1 MNLKNRKWATI
12 TGVSLVLMTFI
23 AGAVMGVVFNPIF
36 EMEESEFANNI
47 ADIKQSFF
55 GGVLGWVVILMLD
68 FIVSWSLYKLYQQ
81 KNNRKAL
88 LMGIFRGVYSVLLLV
103 GVVKL
108 FAANTHISKDEYAH
122 AFYDIMSFKS
132 IWQLGLIIFGV
143 HLLYLSNLVCEKK
156 LINKILAAMLFM
168 AGIGYILSNT
178 MSLFIENYENIRFN
192 VEVAFMLPMV
202 LGEFGLA
209 LWLLIKPKSII

>member
-23 AGAVMGVVFNPIF
+23 AGAVMGIVFNPIF
-36 EMEESEFANNI
+36 EMDESEFVNNI
-47 ADIKQSFF
+47 TDVRQSFF
-55 GGVLGWVVILMLD
+55 GGVLGWVAILMLD

-81 KNNRKAL
+81 KNNHKAL
-88 LMGIFRGVYSVLLLV
+88 LMGIFRGIYSVVLLV

-108 FAANTHISKDEYAH
+108 FAVNTHISKYEYTN

-132 IWQLGLIIFGV
+132 IWQLGLIIFGI

-156 LINKILAAMLFM
+156 LINKILAAMLFI
-168 AGIGYILSNT
+168 AGIGYMLSNT
-178 MSLFIENYENIRFN
+178 MSLFIENYEDIRFN